1 MTGDQRDEPVSMI
14 GGTLHTGRSAP
25 WEAGPV
31 TEPGTDLEAP
41 PPRVDLRL
49 RIWLFTFD
57 AHRVIYATIILMTS
71 YAVYNEGAVEIGP
84 AAFVS
89 IAAVSIAPLFALSM
103 AHAFSDALDLQIRNG
118 RRLTGRDRRHLAA
131 TNLQYLYVAIPPL
144 LLILALGFVGWEAND
159 IIVLV
164 QSLGVGSLFLW
175 GLYAGRKAGVGRW
188 RQVSFGI
195 SYGLMGIFIITV
207 ELVLTH

>member
-1 MTGDQRDEPVSMI
+1 MPEPE
-14 GGTLHTGRSAP
+14 SA
-25 WEAGPV
+25 AQQA
-31 TEPGTDLEAP
+31 TTSALAP
-41 PPRVDLRL
+41 VDLQL
-49 RIWLFTFD
+49 SFWFFTFD

-71 YAVYNEGAVEIGP
+71 YAVYNEGSLGIGP
-84 AAFVS
+84 GAYLTIV
-89 IAAVSIAPLFALSM
+89 AVSIAPLFALST

-118 RRLTGRDRRHLAA
+118 RRLNGRDRRHLAA

-175 GLYAGRKAGVGRW
+175 GMYAGRKARVGRW

-195 SYGLMGIFIITV
+195 SYGLMGIFIIAV
-207 ELVLTH
+207 ELILTH

>member
-1 MTGDQRDEPVSMI
+1 MSEPDVATSPP
-14 GGTLHTGRSAP
+14 AP
-25 WEAGPV
+25 
-31 TEPGTDLEAP
+31 
-41 PPRVDLRL
+41 VDLQL
-49 RIWLFTFD
+49 SFWFFTFD

-71 YAVYNEGAVEIGP
+71 YAVYNEGAVEIGS
-84 AAFVS
+84 AAFLA
-89 IAAVSIAPLFALSM
+89 IMAVSIAPLFALSM
-103 AHAFSDALDLQIRNG
+103 AHAFSDALDLQIRHG
-118 RRLTGRDRRHLAA
+118 RRLSGKDRRHLAA

-164 QSLGVGSLFLW
+164 QSLGVASLFLW
-175 GLYAGRKAGVGRW
+175 GMFAGRKAGVGRW